1 MGALGAME
9 AAAHADL
16 DTSLT
21 WHLRSNHYPPVPIEM
36 LPIAKLAIEHALDED
51 YDAEIV
57 LPEGVLWRGQE
68 TVPTWSVIENFHLE
82 AWLHNYDEEE
92 ED

>member
-16 DTSLT
+16 DTALT

-36 LPIAKLAIEHALDED
+36 LPIAKQAIEHGLDED
-51 YDAEIV
+51 YDAELI
-57 LPEGVLWRGQE
+57 LPDGVSWRGQP
-68 TVPTWSVIENFHLE
+68 TVPVWSVIENFHLH
-82 AWLHNYDEEE
+82 AWLADGDE
-92 ED
+92 D